1 MGMLMTCEETAAALS
16 DYQDGILPL
25 NQFLKVRVHLFNCPG
40 CRILQATLRA
50 MPGLVAGALALDAEA
65 PAQARLALAGA
76 LARLGRPASRSWAA
90 TPIPLEAR
98 RVLEAGPDLAMRLL
112 ARTHDLITRERSPL
126 ARGCHLPQGTLDQ
139 LPGEEHWRWQEDRN
153 GGRRAELLTDPP
165 SGLRL
170 LLVYAP
176 PGSTLP
182 PHRHLGSESILV
194 LDGGMDDLGR
204 DCGQGDWIHHPDGS
218 CHAPRVASSG
228 CWYLVRE
235 EGTVRFLGP
244 ADWPLRTA
252 S

>member
-50 MPGLVAGALALDAEA
+50 VPGLVAGALAPDGEA
-65 PAQARLALAGA
+65 RAQGRLALAGA
-76 LARLGRPASRSWAA
+76 LARLGQTARGARAA
-90 TPIPLEAR
+90 GPVPLEAR
-98 RVLEAGPDLAMRLL
+98 QVLEAGPDLPMRLL
-112 ARTHDLITRERSPL
+112 ARTHDLITREGSPL
-126 ARGCHLPQGTLDQ
+126 ARACHLPQGTLDL
-139 LPGEEHWRWQEDRN
+139 LPGEELWRWQEDRN

-165 SGLRL
+165 GGLRL

-182 PHRHLGSESILV
+182 PHRHLGSESILI

-204 DCGQGDWIHHPDGS
+204 DCGQGDWIHHPYGS
-218 CHAPRVASSG
+218 CHAPRVAPSG